1 MKKIEG
7 ILLSAGESRRMGS
20 PKALLKLGGRTVI
33 EILSDEYLNSDL
45 NGLTVVL
52 GAYAEEI
59 KKVLREKFPN
69 VNIAI
74 NNEYK
79 KEMFSSIQKGFSSIE
94 KCDGV
99 LIGLVDHPFIDR
111 TIINKIISEFNGE
124 NIVIPVYKE
133 RKGHPVLLPYFLKEE
148 ILSKNPMEYSLRD
161 IMREHRDIIDYVEV
175 NTDKIL
181 FDMDTKE
188 RYERAKE
195 LWKK

>member
-94 KCDGV
+94 KCNGV